1 MESTSAEI
9 RFKKTTKED
18 PRAGFSTC
26 SNVGRWAVEQGRRK
40 LYLRVVGMLLGG
52 HRRPGSAHTAA
63 ASKWRRPYRVGAW
76 SERTA
81 GTADRD
87 VLPQHRRTERRCTSS
102 LSASGRDAAG
112 SLTNAERERPRRPC
126 VRWCDERQTHFSIFP
141 TAIVLYSVRAIEEYI
156 TLFNANASSRTLFHL
171 GVVPD
176 PPSSKQPL
184 HASNYH
190 VGCLFV

>member
-1 MESTSAEI
+1 M
-9 RFKKTTKED
+9 
-18 PRAGFSTC
+18 
-26 SNVGRWAVEQGRRK
+26 GRWAVEQGQRK
-40 LYLRVVGMLLGG
+40 LYLRVVGVLLGG
-52 HRRPGSAHTAA
+52 RRRPGSAHTAA
-63 ASKWRRPYRVGAW
+63 ASKWQRPYHVGAW

-87 VLPQHRRTERRCTSS
+87 MLPQHRRTERRCTSS
-102 LSASGRDAAG
+102 LSTGGRDAAG
-112 SLTNAERERPRRPC
+112 SLTNTERERRRWPC

-141 TAIVLYSVRAIEEYI
+141 TTIVLSSVRAIEEYI
-156 TLFNANASSRTLFHL
+156 TLFNTNTSSLTLFRL

-190 VGCLFV
+190 VGCLFVQKRTTPCTRAGVARNET

>member
-1 MESTSAEI
+1 M
-9 RFKKTTKED
+9 
-18 PRAGFSTC
+18 
-26 SNVGRWAVEQGRRK
+26 GRWAVEQGRRK

-52 HRRPGSAHTAA
+52 RRRPGSAHTAA
-63 ASKWRRPYRVGAW
+63 ASKWRRPYRAGAW

-87 VLPQHRRTERRCTSS
+87 VLPQRRRTERRCTSS
-102 LSASGRDAAG
+102 LSAGGRDAAG

-156 TLFNANASSRTLFHL
+156 TLFNTNASSRTLFRL

-190 VGCLFV
+190 VGCLFVQKRTPPCTRAGVAGNET